1 MIRELNLEPLNIRRT
16 NKRLTIFHKA
26 INGHLAPYPS
36 GTFSQFCVALDI
48 SIAKH
53 TIPSTPAK
61 TATNILSF
69 PGQ

>member
-1 MIRELNLEPLNIRRT
+1 MIRKLYLEPLNIRRT

-26 INGHLAPYPS
+26 INGHLALPIGHIQPVFRR
-36 GTFSQFCVALDI
+36 TRL

-61 TATNILSF
+61 SATNILSF